1 MAHFSRPAA
10 LPHDASRRACPDPS
24 PHRREPARLLRLVTA
39 GAEVYRRDLV
49 LPRLLPVGPD
59 DLSGPEPAT
68 GRRLCALIA
77 RALRAERCRGRAGHW
92 SYDLNRHIGLAQAL
106 KAERAAL
113 AERRRPPLPPSTR
126 IDVAPSPL

>member
-1 MAHFSRPAA
+1 MTFP
-10 LPHDASRRACPDPS
+10 ASRTPDG
-24 PHRREPARLLRLVTA
+24 RLLRLVGA
-39 GAEVYRRDLV
+39 GAAVYRRGLV

-59 DLSGPEPAT
+59 ELSGPEPAT

-77 RALRAERCRGRAGHW
+77 RALRAERRRGRAGHW

-113 AERRRPPLPPSTR
+113 AGRRPSPVTTR
-126 IDVAPSPL
+126 ITIAPDPV

>member
-1 MAHFSRPAA
+1 
-10 LPHDASRRACPDPS
+10 
-24 PHRREPARLLRLVTA
+24 VTA
-39 GAEVYRRDLV
+39 GAAVYRRDLV
-49 LPRLLPVGPD
+49 LPRLIPVGPD
-59 DLSGPEPAT
+59 EIAGPEPAT

-113 AERRRPPLPPSTR
+113 SGQPLPRPPSTWLA
-126 IDVAPSPL
+126 VSPSPR